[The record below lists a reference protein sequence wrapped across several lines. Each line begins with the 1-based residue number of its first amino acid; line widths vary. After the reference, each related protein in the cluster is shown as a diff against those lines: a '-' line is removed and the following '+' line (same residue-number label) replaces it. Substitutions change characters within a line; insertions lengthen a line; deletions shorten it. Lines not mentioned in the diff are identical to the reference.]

1 MKKTAPIGEFMAFYR
16 KQLKYFTF
24 HCLMSQYTT
33 KIRKERAALEP
44 GDISLIMDYSE
55 KLNKLRRTQVQSEH
69 WGNVAMTLEVAV
81 AEGFRPGLDDATLA
95 EIMEIAISLPPEKRG
110 EALTGANL
118 LEKQVYYHCS
128 DFKPQEARVT
138 THNMEVMLRELIAA
152 GILKEGKTV
161 YLKTDGCAKQYKCS
175 KAMYLMCKLAGLLGV
190 TIDQMLE
197 VTGHG
202 KDEADGH
209 GGVFKQWLTNEM
221 QRADVEMSDADLM
234 EVADQVDGEEASF
247 STAMVKRARDGFGEL
262 KPAGM
267 NSKRREK
274 SNTSKRVFKTYT
286 ETDIRD
292 APAMQSMTDELARDA
307 QKDADPRVKATL
319 GHNNFRADPELQR
332 DGKCVIA
339 VRRLAC
345 ACKGCR
351 AALKRPI
358 ATRYSPHDTCAR
370 FESFGRLNDWKLVEL
385 KPANAESAELIEEDG
400 ELALQERTDALACT
414 TKAGDNLAMVGDDST
429 HAPDG
434 YYLLRALSDAYELD
448 ADTTLPELLGDD
460 GKPMVLPKGSWV
472 VDARYYNKADGIRD
486 WYYPYPEG
494 DERGRVR
501 VPSHMILTTGFDLP
515 AAVAPAPPK
524 KRSSK
529 WTAAD
534 MKREYVQKGAVV
546 LPKAVECALRDELD
560 RRDD

>member
-1 MKKTAPIGEFMAFYR
+1 
-16 KQLKYFTF
+16 
-24 HCLMSQYTT
+24 
-33 KIRKERAALEP
+33 
-44 GDISLIMDYSE
+44 
-55 KLNKLRRTQVQSEH
+55 
-69 WGNVAMTLEVAV
+69 
-81 AEGFRPGLDDATLA
+81 
-95 EIMEIAISLPPEKRG
+95 
-110 EALTGANL
+110 
-118 LEKQVYYHCS
+118 
-128 DFKPQEARVT
+128 
-138 THNMEVMLRELIAA
+138 
-152 GILKEGKTV
+152 
-161 YLKTDGCAKQYKCS
+161 
-175 KAMYLMCKLAGLLGV
+175 MC
-190 TIDQMLE
+190 
-197 VTGHG
+197 
-202 KDEADGH
+202 
-209 GGVFKQWLTNEM
+209 
-221 QRADVEMSDADLM
+221 
-234 EVADQVDGEEASF
+234 
-247 STAMVKRARDGFGEL
+247 
-262 KPAGM
+262 P
-267 NSKRREK
+267 
-274 SNTSKRVFKTYT
+274 
-286 ETDIRD
+286 
-292 APAMQSMTDELARDA
+292 
-307 QKDADPRVKATL
+307 
-319 GHNNFRADPELQR
+319 
-332 DGKCVIA
+332 
-339 VRRLAC
+339 
-345 ACKGCR
+345 
-351 AALKRPI
+351 
-358 ATRYSPHDTCAR
+358 R

-448 ADTTLPELLGDD
+448 ADTALPELLGDD